1 MQYLEVSFTLGKQ
14 VVNDVSGN
22 FAKSIL
28 TMVNLQSPVYAVVK
42 IQFCLH
48 SLWTSASFVIPLDS
62 RAVVKSAEPKK
73 KKEIFWINQRV
84 YLGRLCTVHSPGESA
99 TRQRPKPVQW
109 GSPKP

>member
-1 MQYLEVSFTLGKQ
+1 MQYLEVSFTLEKQ

-62 RAVVKSAEPKK
+62 RAVVKSAETKK
-73 KKEIFWINQRV
+73 RRRNLLDKPACISGPVV
-84 YLGRLCTVHSPGESA
+84 YGALAWRE
-99 TRQRPKPVQW
+99 RY
-109 GSPKP
+109 